1 MIIVNSGHKLLYLLP
16 LRGKV
21 VNAGKA
27 TMKQVIDN
35 TEAQA
40 LITAIGAGSGKDF
53 KIEEEKKKFDHRWL
67 RTEAKVMTKLGM
79 HKNNE
84 KKKS

>member
-1 MIIVNSGHKLLYLLP
+1 MKATRLLDLQKAGRDAEYMAILP

-35 TEAQA
+35 AEAQA
-40 LITAIGAGSGKDF
+40 LITAIGAGSGKRF
-53 KIEEEKKKFDHRWL
+53 QY
-67 RTEAKVMTKLGM
+67 
-79 HKNNE
+79 
-84 KKKS
+84 